1 MFSVRNLMMR
11 LIGNV
16 STIPELP
23 SPFAE
28 TPLSYI
34 DVGARG
40 GPPTQ
45 WLKLSLQMK
54 YLCFEPDTSE
64 AEALRLN
71 FAQNPQIHALVSECA
86 LGATSGSAT
95 LYLTHSRPCSS
106 LLKPNAAL
114 LDMFAHRGLFEV
126 EKELSIPIVSLDAE
140 LKRLGSFGDFIK
152 ADVQGY
158 ELEVLR
164 GGVEAVSQS
173 IGCELEVSFIEIYK
187 DQPLFAEVDQFM
199 RARGFFLADL
209 ERIWWRRA
217 AAPVEIQQRGTLAYG
232 NAVYLKK
239 EITYP
244 QNRLVAIKS
253 AIICVAIGLNE
264 LAYEIVLQGHL
275 CRLFTH
281 AEMASFHFW
290 LRRYTRSNAF
300 WYHLAKRL
308 SFLPGRQTLGRWLGL
323 WSRALHGEC
332 HTGSDAD
339 SWARRTSW

>member
-1 MFSVRNLMMR
+1 MMR

-28 TPLSYI
+28 TALSYI

-45 WLKLSLQMK
+45 WLKLSRQMK

-187 DQPLFAEVDQFM
+187 DQPLFAEVDQWM
-199 RARGFFLADL
+199 RSKGYFLADL
-209 ERIWWRRA
+209 ERFWWRRS
-217 AAPVEIQQRGTLAYG
+217 AAPTEIQRRGTLAYG
-232 NAVYLKK
+232 NAVYLKN
-239 EITYP
+239 EIFQP
-244 QNRLVAIKS
+244 QDRTVAIKS
-253 AIICVAIGLNE
+253 AIICVATGLNE
-264 LAYEIVLQGHL
+264 LAFEIVQQGHL
-275 CRLFTH
+275 HRLFTR
-281 AEMASFHFW
+281 AEMAGFHSW
-290 LRRYTRSNAF
+290 LQRHAKSNAF
-300 WYHLAKRL
+300 WYRLAKPL
-308 SFLPGRQTLGRWLGL
+308 SRLPGRQTLGRWLGL

>member
-16 STIPELP
+16 STMPELP

-28 TPLSYI
+28 TALSYI

-45 WLKLSLQMK
+45 WLKLSRQMK

-71 FAQNPQIHALVSECA
+71 FAQNPQIHALVSHCA

-187 DQPLFAEVDQFM
+187 NQPLFADIDQWM
-199 RARGFFLADL
+199 RSKGYFLADL
-209 ERIWWRRA
+209 ERFWWHRA
-217 AAPVEIQQRGTLAYG
+217 TAPVEIQRRGTLAYG
-232 NAVYLKK
+232 NAVYLKN
-239 EITYP
+239 EIFQP
-244 QNRLVAIKS
+244 QDRTVGIKS
-253 AIICVAIGLNE
+253 AIICVATGLNE

-275 CRLFTH
+275 HRLFSR
-281 AEMASFHFW
+281 AEMVSFQSW
-290 LRRYTRSNAF
+290 LERHAKPNAF
-300 WYHLAKRL
+300 WHHLSSSL
-308 SFLPGRQTLGRWLGL
+308 THLPGRQTIGRWFGL
-323 WSRALHGEC
+323 WSRALHGES